1 METSIPAPLTAADVL
16 IADINKCI
24 DDIKYYANKTTAYLE
39 ANSEYFENLR
49 QRNNKVSEKKNTET
63 TSFKIKKRNSRR

>member
-24 DDIKYYANKTTAYLE
+24 DDIKYYANLDDVAHWLFLKNLLYNFYL
-39 ANSEYFENLR
+39 
-49 QRNNKVSEKKNTET
+49 K
-63 TSFKIKKRNSRR
+63 